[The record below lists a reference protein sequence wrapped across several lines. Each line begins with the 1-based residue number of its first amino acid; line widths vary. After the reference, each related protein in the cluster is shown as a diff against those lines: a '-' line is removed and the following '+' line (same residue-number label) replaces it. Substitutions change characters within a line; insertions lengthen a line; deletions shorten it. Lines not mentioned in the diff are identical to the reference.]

1 MRPLFALAAALLL
14 SACGAMGDYVSG
26 DEDGKYQHRVTDLCA
41 TGNHDGDVDWFRD
54 VIADALSTETVSWC
68 SSAVESDR
76 EALVSRYASDD
87 GWVRVRLEIFKMDGD
102 KPQKTLLDRKSD
114 TKIGSGESEDEAARR
129 ALEHDRAYYVKALR
143 KEFR

>member
-14 SACGAMGDYVSG
+14 SACGTMGDYLG
-26 DEDGKYQHRVTDLCA
+26 GEDGKDQHRIADVCA
-41 TGNHDGDVDWFRD
+41 TGNHDDDVDWFRD
-54 VIADALSTETVSWC
+54 VLADALSSTVPWC
-68 SSAVESDR
+68 SSTIEGDR
-76 EALVSRYASDD
+76 EALVSRYKSDD

-102 KPQKTLLDRKSD
+102 KPEKTLLDRKSD